1 MKDIHNPNGFKFGLN
16 KSFGK
21 KIALAFEIGTLNDI
35 AENQDSFLSTPIPN
49 WIEKTN
55 SLKASFSFFPENYSM
70 RIFDKFSIIS

>member
-1 MKDIHNPNGFKFGLN
+1 M
-16 KSFGK
+16 K

-55 SLKASFSFFPENYSM
+55 SLKASFSYFPENYSM
-70 RIFDKFSIIS
+70 RIF